1 MLKGLAA
8 QEDVEPYFP
17 APLGVQRGS
26 HRLGGQCLPGKA
38 RMLCRLSKS
47 IIRRDVELDACE
59 WGSVRWMA
67 TGPQEGFTTWGH
79 WLLFAEG
86 RRLNPSFAKQTVP
99 SPALQT

>member
-1 MLKGLAA
+1 M
-8 QEDVEPYFP
+8 
-17 APLGVQRGS
+17 
-26 HRLGGQCLPGKA
+26 
-38 RMLCRLSKS
+38 
-47 IIRRDVELDACE
+47 ELDACE